1 MRTTGKIW
9 LAAPLTAAL
18 VVSALARAA
27 EEKVL
32 NVYNWSDYIAEDT
45 LAAFTAKTG
54 IKVNYDVYD
63 SNEILDA
70 KLLAG
75 RSGYDLVF
83 PTATPWFARQIAAGA
98 YRKLD
103 RSKIANWRRIDPRV
117 LERLKVADPGN
128 DYGLPYMM
136 AGTGVGYNVA
146 LVKKAMPDA
155 PIGSSAML
163 LDPGT
168 LAKLQRCGV
177 TVLDTVEEMF
187 PAALAYAGRNPL
199 STAQADMDVAVRTLA
214 AARPFWRYTHSSTYI
229 NDLAN
234 GAICVAMGY
243 AGDLV
248 QARARAR
255 EAGRGTEIAIFL
267 PKEGT
272 TFNIDVLAVPKDAPH
287 PDNAH
292 LFIDFILDPETIG
305 KITNKIGYANAVPD
319 SRPAVRPALLD
330 DPVVNPPPDA
340 RLYMLPL
347 VPDAF
352 ERARN
357 RAWNRIK
364 SRRG

>member
-1 MRTTGKIW
+1 MVGIQAW
-9 LAAPLTAAL
+9 LAALAVAMAVAAAP
-18 VVSALARAA
+18 SARSA

-32 NVYNWSDYIAEDT
+32 NVYNWSDYIADDT
-45 LAAFTAKTG
+45 LAAFTARTG

-75 RSGYDLVF
+75 HSGYDLVF
-83 PTATPWFARQIAAGA
+83 PTATPWFARQIKAGA
-98 YRKLD
+98 YRRLD
-103 RSKIANWRRIDPRV
+103 RSKIANWRRVDPKV
-117 LERLKVADPGN
+117 LDRLKVADPAN
-128 DYGLPYMM
+128 AYGLPYMM
-136 AGTGVGYNVA
+136 AGTGIGYNIA
-146 LVKKAMPDA
+146 LVTKAMPDV
-155 PIGSSAML
+155 PIGSLAMV

-168 LAKLQRCGV
+168 LAKLQGCGV
-177 TVLDTVEEMF
+177 TVLDTVEEIF
-187 PAALAYAGRNPL
+187 PAALAFAGRDPV
-199 STAQADMDVAVRTLA
+199 SMAPADVERSIKVLT

-248 QARARAR
+248 QARSRAR
-255 EAGRGTEIAIFL
+255 EAKRGVGIGIFL

-272 TFNIDVLAVPKDAPH
+272 TFNIDVMAIPKDAPH
-287 PDNAH
+287 PENAER
-292 LFIDFILDPETIG
+292 FIDFILDPQIIAR
-305 KITNKIGYANAVPD
+305 ITNKIGYANAVPD
-319 SRPAVRPALLD
+319 SRPYVRPDLLA
-330 DPVVNPPPDA
+330 DPAVNPSA
-340 RLYMLPL
+340 NVKLHMLPL

-364 SRRG
+364 ARR